1 MIYVVLQVTTV
12 DVEWGAILVVGVKE
26 LRFVLLT
33 EAVKMVAEALQIRL
47 PLSEECQA
55 KLWHVFCVVE
65 AEGVGPFEDFAA
77 LDDGLISLLEEAQLA
92 WWIAF
97 VIV

>member
-1 MIYVVLQVTTV
+1 MICLELQFTTV
-12 DVEWGAILVVGVKE
+12 VIEWGAILVVGVKE
-26 LRFVLLT
+26 LGNVLLT
-33 EAVKMVAEALQIRL
+33 EAVQVVAEALQIRL

-55 KLWHVFCVVE
+55 KLWHVFCVVK

-92 WWIAF
+92 WWVVFEIM
-97 VIV
+97 

>member
-1 MIYVVLQVTTV
+1 MICVVLQVTTV

-26 LRFVLLT
+26 LGNVLLT
-33 EAVKMVAEALQIRL
+33 EAVQVVAEALQIRL

-55 KLWHVFCVVE
+55 KLWHVFCVVK

-77 LDDGLISLLEEAQLA
+77 LDDGLITLLEEAQLA
-92 WWIAF
+92 WWVVFEIM
-97 VIV
+97 